1 VICGF
6 RGHSP
11 VGNVLKLDFSH
22 RCAAVGKVLI
32 LISEHSCGA
41 SYSRAALTHN
51 LLATAKFLVRRVVWC
66 ADDSDVTTYN
76 AALNRPAYMRGVW
89 QDKYFAHLAN
99 DGDLETNYQVDGVPK
114 CAHTNYEANPWW
126 AVDLGRP
133 LKVYKVYFTNRKDKE
148 SGMK

>member
-1 VICGF
+1 M
-6 RGHSP
+6 
-11 VGNVLKLDFSH
+11 
-22 RCAAVGKVLI
+22 
-32 LISEHSCGA
+32 
-41 SYSRAALTHN
+41 
-51 LLATAKFLVRRVVWC
+51 WC
-66 ADDSDVTTYN
+66 VDDVATYN
-76 AALNRPAYMRGVW
+76 AALNRPSYQISVYSNSYG
-89 QDKYFAHLAN
+89 KYLPHLAN